1 MEVDGGE
8 ALGGVLGHR
17 HGQALRLLQS
27 CGRGGKGK
35 FCLKSKMGCSIR
47 TTKSKFEGP
56 TFLIENFNFA
66 MFPRIFTYI
75 IYDGA
80 AEVL

>member
-35 FCLKSKMGCSIR
+35 FCLKSKMGFSNR
-47 TTKSKFEGP
+47 TTESGFEGP
-56 TFLIENFNFA
+56 TFLMENFA